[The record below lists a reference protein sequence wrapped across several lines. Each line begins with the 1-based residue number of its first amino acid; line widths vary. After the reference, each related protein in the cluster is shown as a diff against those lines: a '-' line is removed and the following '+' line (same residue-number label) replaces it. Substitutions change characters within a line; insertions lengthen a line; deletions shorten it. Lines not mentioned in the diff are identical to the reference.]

1 MEKEPSR
8 VKSWNGMLNLVISNL
23 GVLKPIFIIN
33 NLILRNQCV
42 VMIHEFRVLK
52 ITYRFSFFKA

>member
-23 GVLKPIFIIN
+23 CVLKPIIIN

-52 ITYRFSFFKA
+52 ITYR